1 MVDANLVG
9 SYLDGQ
15 GSDWY
20 SKPAVLCSINSL
32 NKLPTSIIFQLV
44 VIDEV
49 YALGSIVEGET
60 MKDLQPNMT
69 LLQQYAKSA
78 EVIVACADLELKF
91 NESEPISAGQYLT
104 QAITLG
110 RPAVCVRLVSEVPP
124 HLRRCVR
131 FYHNGVESASGGPE
145 WSRWLMH
152 ACSGW
157 HATKDLGAGAERMLH
172 CIPTT
177 GDRKMRFATHV
188 AVSAFRGKS
197 TTVNRAKW
205 TSGL

>member
-1 MVDANLVG
+1 M
-9 SYLDGQ
+9 
-15 GSDWY
+15 
-20 SKPAVLCSINSL
+20 CSINSL

-49 YALGSIVEGET
+49 YALASIVGGET

-91 NESEPISAGQYLT
+91 NESEPVSAGQYLT

-131 FYHNGVESASGGPE
+131 FYHNGEESTSGGPE

-157 HATKDLGAGAERMLH
+157 HATKDLGAGAERILH

-177 GDRKMRFATHV
+177 GDRKNEICDAYSRLRVPWKVYH
-188 AVSAFRGKS
+188 GKS
-197 TTVNRAKW
+197 SQVDKRAL
-205 TSGL
+205 TIREVPGLSLAL